1 VERAKDRQIKRKGIN
16 IQDSSSRRA
25 YKRCEKNVGA
35 FFFTWKI
42 SIIYVFSFPIF
53 YISIFPDF
61 PAAAFELLV
70 LNLSLNSKQSTT
82 FYSRPFTTLPPTESP
97 HFYKRIPFALAFCK
111 SFSLF
116 FPNLF
121 IYFGFSGRVCVF
133 VVFMALFRFRVS
145 AMKVQTSKMQLFLSH
160 IDTQPIR
167 TSVSWC
173 HDTGSRIVHG
183 VFSNIYIFIMEQGKK

>member
-1 VERAKDRQIKRKGIN
+1 MHTKDVKKTLEPSFLPER
-16 IQDSSSRRA
+16 
-25 YKRCEKNVGA
+25 
-35 FFFTWKI
+35 FPLFT
-42 SIIYVFSFPIF
+42 YFSFPIF

-121 IYFGFSGRVCVF
+121 IYFGFSGRVCVCLLYLWHCF
-133 VVFMALFRFRVS
+133 AFEF
-145 AMKVQTSKMQLFLSH
+145 
-160 IDTQPIR
+160 PP
-167 TSVSWC
+167 
-173 HDTGSRIVHG
+173 
-183 VFSNIYIFIMEQGKK
+183 